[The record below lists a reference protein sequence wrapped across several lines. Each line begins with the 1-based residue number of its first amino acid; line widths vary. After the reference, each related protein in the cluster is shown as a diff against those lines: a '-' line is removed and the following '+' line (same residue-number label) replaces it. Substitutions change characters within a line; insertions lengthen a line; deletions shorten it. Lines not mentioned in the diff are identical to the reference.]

1 MSKGQQILK
10 VLAVWVLAAGAAGAD
25 TWDEE
30 QFARL
35 ASGDDEEIQQAVT
48 DLAVRYDQA
57 HYALMRGLFSGE
69 VYRWSEREVQSGLVL
84 IGDEEMD
91 EYGDSIVPLF
101 TAYPERVPILGED
114 GTSVKVSLYD
124 IEEVETNRKIRAL
137 IQPYLLQMELFHPAD
152 GQTADCR

>member
-1 MSKGQQILK
+1 MVIRSSPLRLTGRSSILPMGQQVLK

-30 QFARL
+30 QFAWL
-35 ASGDDEEIQQAVT
+35 AGGDDEEIQQAVT
-48 DLAVRYDQA
+48 ALAARYDQA

-69 VYRWSEREVQSGLVL
+69 VYRWSERKVQSGLVL

-101 TAYPERVPILGED
+101 TAIPSACLSSARTGRRSRSRSTI
-114 GTSVKVSLYD
+114 
-124 IEEVETNRKIRAL
+124 
-137 IQPYLLQMELFHPAD
+137 
-152 GQTADCR
+152 